1 MWLYALTL
9 VLPWQKCRLLSG
21 STCHQRCRTCK
32 SRSEM
37 KKKISYHQ
45 YVKICMGCEH
55 IASANTCLVS
65 SQFQNNLVIIKIR
78 RWKISYLGV
87 NFRDILNA
95 VVIEYVAL
103 YHLGCMIRIGWS
115 GYIKYK
121 RGNYLHKNI
130 KYLSKEKILRMKT
143 IENFQDIKRNFEKK
157 RRRRN

>member
-1 MWLYALTL
+1 
-9 VLPWQKCRLLSG
+9 
-21 STCHQRCRTCK
+21 
-32 SRSEM
+32 M

-55 IASANTCLVS
+55 ITPANTCLVS

-78 RWKISYLGV
+78 RWKISYLLV

-143 IENFQDIKRNFEKK
+143 IENFQDIKRDCEKK
-157 RRRRN
+157 HLGKCEGEIETALVSRSFHNPF